1 MRRNKDFPDI
11 ETAERL
17 LNEEAEK
24 LPPEIFRELNGGI
37 NLLPE
42 ARRDADGLYTLGLY
56 HHNAMGRY
64 IELFYGS
71 FRATHPDAD
80 EESLRQALRETLHHE
95 LTHHL
100 ENLAGDRSLEKW
112 DEQHRAQLLHGLYDE
127 DVATAQFAGGHYT
140 KPGCPALHRRRPAVP
155 PEDRP

>member
-1 MRRNKDFPDI
+1 MRQNRDFPNL

-24 LPPEIFRELNGGI
+24 LPPEIYRELNGGV
-37 NLLPE
+37 NLLPDV
-42 ARRDADGLYTLGLY
+42 RRDADGLYTLGLY
-56 HHNAMGRY
+56 HCNTMGRY

-71 FRATHPDAD
+71 FRAVYPDAD
-80 EESLRQALRETLHHE
+80 ETALQQALGETLRHE

-112 DEQHRAQLLHGLYDE
+112 DEQHRAELLQGLYDT
-127 DVATAQFAGGHYT
+127 DTATARFAGGHYT
-140 KPGCPALHRRRPAVP
+140 KPAGPALHRRRPALP
-155 PEDRP
+155 PEEMR